1 MPVWRRSTHPS
12 PDATPSGVEFGWR
25 VHLAL
30 QDWTKAVDQK
40 ASITLVF
47 SVALATLAGREVF
60 NSSGGL
66 HDASG
71 AKLWIV
77 RAMGIFFA
85 VSALFALSVVLPRL
99 RRRATRQEAHHGL
112 VYFGHLRHRN
122 AEDIERQLRALD
134 HDEELSQLAR
144 QLKATSVIAWRKHA
158 HLQVAMLS
166 LLIAGTLFGIAR
178 LAL

>member
-1 MPVWRRSTHPS
+1 MGSRPRLS
-12 PDATPSGVEFGWR
+12 
-25 VHLAL
+25 
-30 QDWTKAVDQK
+30 KK

-66 HDASG
+66 HDAFG

-77 RAMGIFFA
+77 RVMGIFFA

-112 VYFGHLRHRN
+112 VYFGHLRHRS
-122 AEDIERQLRALD
+122 AEEIERRLRMLD
-134 HDEELSQLAR
+134 HDEELNQLAR
-144 QLKATSVIAWRKHA
+144 QLNATSVIAWRKHA
-158 HLQVAMLS
+158 HLQLAMLS
-166 LLIAGTLFGIAR
+166 LLVVSALFGIAR
-178 LAL
+178 FAL